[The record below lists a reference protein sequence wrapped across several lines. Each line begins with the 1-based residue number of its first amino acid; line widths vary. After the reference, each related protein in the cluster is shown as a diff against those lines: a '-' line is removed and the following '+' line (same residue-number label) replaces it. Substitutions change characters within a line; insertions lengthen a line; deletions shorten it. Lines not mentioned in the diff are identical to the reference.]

1 MQYFLPVK
9 ENDFKSK
16 FKSTAEVLKSLFEE
30 KEGGPVSE
38 QFQRWKLWLNWKDIV
53 GETTAEYTE
62 PVSYHNGVLWL
73 WVKNSTWM
81 QQMTFMSETI
91 KNTVNQKYKKDFV
104 REIRYTLD
112 RKNIPKENSDFKA
125 NVKKFIK

>member
-1 MQYFLPVK
+1 MR

-16 FKSTAEVLKSLFEE
+16 FKTSAEVLKSLFEE

-38 QFQRWKLWLNWKDIV
+38 QFMRWKLWLNWKDIV
-53 GETTAEYTE
+53 GPTTAEYTE
-62 PVSYHNGVLWL
+62 PVAYHKGVLWL

-91 KNTVNQKYKKDFV
+91 KNTVNQKYKMGFV
-104 REIRYTLD
+104 TEIRYTLD

>member
-1 MQYFLPVK
+1 MR

-16 FKSTAEVLKSLFEE
+16 FKTSAEVLKSLFEE

-38 QFQRWKLWLNWKDIV
+38 QFMRWKLWLNWKDIV
-53 GETTAEYTE
+53 GPTTAEYTE
-62 PVSYHNGVLWL
+62 PVAYHNKVLWL

-91 KNTVNQKYKKDFV
+91 KNTVNQKYKKGFV
-104 REIRYTLD
+104 TEIRYTLD

>member
-1 MQYFLPVK
+1 MR

-16 FKSTAEVLKSLFEE
+16 FKTSAEVLKSLFEE

-53 GETTAEYTE
+53 GPTTAEYTE

-104 REIRYTLD
+104 KEIRYTLD

>member
-1 MQYFLPVK
+1 MR

-16 FKSTAEVLKSLFEE
+16 FKTSAEVLKSLFEE

-38 QFQRWKLWLNWKDIV
+38 QFMRWKLWLNWKDIV
-53 GETTAEYTE
+53 GPMTAEHTE
-62 PVSYHNGVLWL
+62 PVAYHNGVLWL

-91 KNTVNQKYKKDFV
+91 KNTVNQKYKKGFV
-104 REIRYTLD
+104 TEIRYTLD